1 MFLIDKYKIK
11 SLNDII
17 FNKDLYLNFL
27 NITTL
32 KKNYRMNNIN
42 DILCCKKNNIYNNM
56 PNLLFYGLEGSGK
69 KSLINCLIKNIY
81 NLDTITLKKTTYKIS
96 GYGNNSIE
104 VELYHSRYHI
114 IIEPF
119 NTGFDKY
126 LIQEVVKEYIKN
138 KFIDLEGRILYKIIL
153 INNIDKLSYYAQTS
167 LRCTMEKYS
176 NYCKFILCG
185 QNISKIIE
193 PIKSRCLFIKVP
205 RPPTIEILDLI
216 LTISYKEKITLKK
229 NSMLNLLNNFS
240 HNMKLII
247 WNLDITKYNIENTI
261 NIDQSIDYIYK
272 LLNGRINIFTN
283 IKLIRERLYLLF
295 ITNIDFKLLL
305 RKFLDKIYFKI
316 DDIQILLQITKKI
329 SETDL
334 NISLGKRIVIHF
346 ENLIYNIMF
355 ILNENNTII

>member
-1 MFLIDKYKIK
+1 MFLIDKYQINY
-11 SLNDII
+11 LNDII
-17 FNKDLYLNFL
+17 FNKDLYK
-27 NITTL
+27 NILDISTL
-32 KKNYRMNNIN
+32 KKDYRINDIN
-42 DILCCKKNNIYNNM
+42 DILCIKKNNIYNNL

-69 KSLINCLIKNIY
+69 KSLINFLIKKIY
-81 NLDTITLKKTTYKIS
+81 NINEIILKKTIYKIC

-104 VELYHSRYHI
+104 VEIYHSQYHI
-114 IIEPF
+114 IIEPY

-138 KFIDLEGRILYKIIL
+138 KFIDLEGRNLYKIIL

-205 RPPTIEILDLI
+205 RPSGIEILDLI
-216 LTISYKEKITLKK
+216 LTLTYKEKLFLKK
-229 NSMLNLLNNFS
+229 KDMLNLLNNFS
-240 HNMKLII
+240 NNIKLII
-247 WNLDITKYNIENTI
+247 WNLDLNKHNINNKI
-261 NIDQSIDYIYK
+261 NLEESIDYIFN
-272 LLNGRINIFTN
+272 LLKNKVDVFTN

-305 RKFLDKIYFKI
+305 KTFLDKIYFKI
-316 DDIQILLQITKKI
+316 NDKQILLQIIKKI
-329 SETDL
+329 SDTDL

-355 ILNENNTII
+355 ILNENDIII